1 MAVRDLYEILG
12 VDRHASGDEIK
23 KAYRRLARELHPDVS
38 PDPTTEERF
47 KEVTAAYEILRDPAK
62 RQQYDRYGDGGPMDF
77 PFADVA
83 DLFDAFFGG
92 GGFGVGGGFGT
103 RRTVRVSRVH
113 RGED

>member
-12 VDRHASGDEIK
+12 VGRDASEDEIR

-38 PDPTTEERF
+38 PDPATEERF

-62 RQQYDRYGDGGPMDF
+62 RQQYDRYGDGGAVDF
-77 PFADVA
+77 PFGDVA

-92 GGFGVGGGFGT
+92 GGVGTGGGVAAAPTGPL
-103 RRTVRVSRVH
+103 VA
-113 RGED
+113 